1 MARPDLIVLRAL
13 GLGDL
18 LTAVPALRALAR
30 AFPAHRR
37 LLAAPAPLAALLPL
51 IDYEE
56 GACVDELVE
65 RRGLADDPSA
75 LPGHPQL
82 AVDLHGR
89 GPQSHRLLLTTE
101 PARLIAF
108 AHREVPGTE
117 AMPRWDPDEHEV
129 DRWCRL
135 LRESG
140 VGADPDDLRIRRPD
154 PDVPPGAPEATLVH
168 PGAASAARRW
178 PAERWA
184 EVVRAELESG
194 REVFLTG
201 SAGERELCLDVAER
215 AGLGPDR
222 VLAGRTDLLQL
233 AALVGAAGALA
244 CGDTGIAHLASALG
258 TPSVILFGPTSPERW
273 GPPPSAI
280 HRPLWAG
287 GEGDPH
293 ADRPDLG
300 LLEIEPGAVIHELA
314 VLRAA
319 GALA

>member
-1 MARPDLIVLRAL
+1 VARPDLIVLRAL

-37 LLAAPAPLAALLPL
+37 LLAAPAPLASLLPL
-51 IDYEE
+51 IDHED
-56 GACVDELVE
+56 GACIDALVKL
-65 RRGLADDPSA
+65 RGLDDDPSA
-75 LPGHPQL
+75 LPRRPEV

-89 GPQSHRLLLTTE
+89 GPESHRLLLATE
-101 PARLIAF
+101 PAGLVAF
-108 AHREVPGTE
+108 AHPDVPGTE
-117 AMPRWDPDEHEV
+117 TMPSWDPDEHEV

-140 VGADPDDLRIRRPD
+140 MEADPDELQIRPPD
-154 PDVPPGAPEATLVH
+154 PAVPPPMLDATLIH

-178 PAERWA
+178 PPGRWA
-184 EVVRAELESG
+184 AVARAETESG

-201 SAGERELCLDVAER
+201 SAAERELCLLVADR
-215 AGLGPDR
+215 AGVRPDR

-233 AALVGAAGALA
+233 AALVAAAGAVA
-244 CGDTGIAHLASALG
+244 CGDTGIAHMASALG
-258 TPSVILFGPTSPERW
+258 TPSVILFGPTSPRRW
-273 GPPPSAI
+273 GPPPLAI

-293 ADRPDLG
+293 ADRPDPG
-300 LLEIEPGAVIHELA
+300 LLEIEAPAVVGELA
-314 VLRAA
+314 VLRA